1 MAGSSSGPAQWWFP
15 AGHYLSKSHLQ
26 RLAPAVEAW
35 PVNYEGG
42 SRKLRRA
49 AAGIGGVSER
59 LSPMGLPIRCPKKKG
74 PMGAP
79 LGRLD
84 HRDGGIE
91 AALQL
96 AG

>member
-15 AGHYLSKSHLQ
+15 AGHYLSKIHLQ
-26 RLAPAVEAW
+26 RLAPAVETW
-35 PVNYEGG
+35 PVNYVGG

-49 AAGIGGVSER
+49 AAAMGGVSER
-59 LSPMGLPIRCPKKKG
+59 LIPMGCPFPSPGKRG
-74 PMGAP
+74 PKAP